1 MKKST
6 KRLLTLAVCSAG
18 LGLVNA
24 AAAQQEVPASTAQ
37 RSSASLSFEQQQAIN
52 NKIVRIPPIGL
63 GDKRSPQQIA
73 AALAAQRKTWEPT
86 PPATDPR
93 DFTGLWAMIN
103 GRLDLIQDDGNQAPF
118 TAAEAKSTQGLIKA
132 EEDGNVV
139 TDASSQCFPHG
150 TPRLTITPGY
160 PIRFAYL
167 PGTILMLHE
176 VAHNVRII
184 HMDQKEAPK
193 GTPLT
198 FLGYSVGHWEGN
210 TLVVATSHM
219 NGDTRLDSVTSHGP
233 NLKVVERFTK
243 EKTAAG
249 YTDLAVR
256 ITIDDPDH
264 FYKVF
269 SISRQL
275 GFRSDLENTLE
286 SEGITEY
293 SCEENNRN
301 VPTADGIVTA
311 K

>member
-6 KRLLTLAVCSAG
+6 KGLLALAVCSVG
-18 LGLVNA
+18 LGLVNV
-24 AAAQQEVPASTAQ
+24 AAAQ
-37 RSSASLSFEQQQAIN
+37 SFEQQQAIN
-52 NKIVRIPPIGL
+52 NKIIRIPPVGL

-73 AALAAQRKTWEPT
+73 AALAKQRKTWEPT
-86 PPATDPR
+86 PPPADPR
-93 DFTGLWAMIN
+93 DFTGTWAMIN

-118 TAAEAKSTQGLIKA
+118 TAAEAKSTVALIKA

-150 TPRLTITPGY
+150 TPRLLITPGY

-167 PGTILMLHE
+167 PGKVLMLHE

-184 HMDQKEAPK
+184 HMDEKEAPK

-210 TLVVATSHM
+210 TLVVTTTHM
-219 NGDTRLDSVTSHGP
+219 NTDTRLDSVTSHGP
-233 NLKVVERFTK
+233 KLRVVERFTK
-243 EKTAAG
+243 EKTADG
-249 YTDLAVR
+249 HTDLAVR

-275 GFRSDLENTLE
+275 GFRSDLENE
-286 SEGITEY
+286 VGAEGITEY

-301 VPTADGIVTA
+301 VPTAEGIVTA

>member
-6 KRLLTLAVCSAG
+6 KRLLALAVCSVG

-24 AAAQQEVPASTAQ
+24 AETQ
-37 RSSASLSFEQQQAIN
+37 SFEQQQAIN
-52 NKIVRIPPIGL
+52 NKIRRIPPIGL
-63 GDKRSPQQIA
+63 GDKRTPDQIA
-73 AALAAQRKTWEPT
+73 AALAKQRKTWEPT
-86 PPATDPR
+86 PPPADPR
-93 DFTGLWAMIN
+93 DFTGTWAMNN

-118 TAAEAKSTQGLIKA
+118 TAAEAKSTVALIKA

-150 TPRLTITPGY
+150 TPRLLITPGY

-167 PGTILMLHE
+167 PGKILMLHE

-193 GTPLT
+193 DTPLT
-198 FLGYSVGHWEGN
+198 FLGYSVGQWEGN
-210 TLVVATSHM
+210 TLVVTTTHM
-219 NGDTRLDSVTSHGP
+219 NTDTRIDSVTSHGP
-233 NLKVVERFTK
+233 KLKVIERFTK
-243 EKTAAG
+243 EKAAG
-249 YTDLAVR
+249 GGTDVAVR

-275 GFRSDLENTLE
+275 GFRSDLENE
-286 SEGITEY
+286 VGAEGITEY

-301 VPTADGIVTA
+301 VPTSDGIVTA

>member
-6 KRLLTLAVCSAG
+6 KLLLTLAVCGAG
-18 LGLVNA
+18 LGLMNVA
-24 AAAQQEVPASTAQ
+24 AAE
-37 RSSASLSFEQQQAIN
+37 SFEQQQAIN
-52 NKIVRIPPIGL
+52 NKIIRIPPIGL
-63 GDKRSPQQIA
+63 GDKRTPQQIA
-73 AALAAQRKTWEPT
+73 AALAKQRKTWEPT
-86 PPATDPR
+86 PPPADPR
-93 DFTGLWAMIN
+93 DFTGTWAMIN

-118 TAAEAKSTQGLIKA
+118 TAAEAKSTQALIKA

-167 PGTILMLHE
+167 PGTIVMLHE
-176 VAHNVRII
+176 VAHNVRFI

-210 TLVVATSHM
+210 TLVVETTHM

-233 NLKVVERFTK
+233 RLKAIERFTK
-243 EKTAAG
+243 EKTADG
-249 YTDLAVR
+249 HTNLAVR

-275 GFRSDLENTLE
+275 GFRSDLENE
-286 SEGITEY
+286 VGAEGITEY